1 MTRPDGAPTG
11 RPEQGGAYAYA
22 GRVTPDYSPEAD
34 RDPDPGEIV
43 WAWVPYEEDPSIG
56 KDRPLVV
63 IGRGEQ
69 PAQCVALMLSSRD
82 HAGDRGWVS
91 VGSGDWDR
99 EQRPSWVRVD
109 RPLGIDDGMVRR
121 EGAVLPRDRFMEL
134 LIKARQERNGIDVD

>member
-1 MTRPDGAPTG
+1 MGYSDAGPVPRP
-11 RPEQGGAYAYA
+11 RQGGAYAYT
-22 GRVTPDYSPEAD
+22 GRVTPDYAPEQD

-43 WAWVPYEEDPSIG
+43 WAWVPYEEDPAVG

-63 IGRGEQ
+63 IGRGEA
-69 PAQCVALMLSSRD
+69 PHQCVALMLSSRD
-82 HAGDRGWVS
+82 HAGDGGWVS

-99 EQRPSWVRVD
+99 ERRESWVRVD

-134 LIKARQERNGIDVD
+134 LITARQERNGINVD